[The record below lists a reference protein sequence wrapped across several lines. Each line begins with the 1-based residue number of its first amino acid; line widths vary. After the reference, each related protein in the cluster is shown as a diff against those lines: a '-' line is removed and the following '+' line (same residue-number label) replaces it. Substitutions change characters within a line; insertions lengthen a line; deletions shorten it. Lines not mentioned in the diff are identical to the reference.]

1 MNLLAVFFVLEKE
14 SRMMAKKHAR
24 GALITSLLSISL
36 ASAFVPRTNITVSG
50 VSSGAAMA
58 TQLHFAFS
66 KDISGVGV
74 LAGPPYD
81 CAGSILTAAEC
92 LSGPVTSISVPD
104 IEKRIKTYETEGT
117 IDSTSNMAGDPVYI
131 FSGKYDPV
139 VLQPIAKLN
148 AILYSSFDTT
158 IKTKYDLPATHG
170 IPTINYGDPCPELN
184 TKNFINK
191 W

>member
-1 MNLLAVFFVLEKE
+1 MSTVGAVIAFLFV
-14 SRMMAKKHAR
+14 
-24 GALITSLLSISL
+24 ISL
-36 ASAFVPRTNITVSG
+36 VNASVSRTNITVSG

-58 TQLHFAFS
+58 TQLHIAFS

-81 CAGSILTAAEC
+81 CAGRLLTAAEC

-104 IEKRIKTYETEGT
+104 IEKRIKLFESEGT
-117 IDSTSNMAGDPVYI
+117 IDSISNIVGDPVYI

-148 AILYSSFDTT
+148 EQLYSSYNTS
-158 IKTKYDLPATHG
+158 IKTNYDLPATHG
-170 IPTINYGDPCPELN
+170 VPTVNYGEPCAILN
-184 TKNFINK
+184 VATFINK

>member
-1 MNLLAVFFVLEKE
+1 MIGKEHILRAAITVLLYASVTSAV
-14 SRMMAKKHAR
+14 
-24 GALITSLLSISL
+24 
-36 ASAFVPRTNITVSG
+36 VPRTSITVSG

-58 TQLHFAFS
+58 TQLHIAYS
-66 KDISGVGV
+66 KDIGGVGV

-81 CAGSILTAAEC
+81 CAGALLTAAEC

-104 IEKRIKTYETEGT
+104 IEKRIKAYEATGA

-148 AILYSSFDTT
+148 AILYSSFNTS
-158 IKTKYDLPATHG
+158 IKTNYDLPATHG
-170 IPTINYGDPCPELN
+170 IPTVNYGDPCPELN
-184 TKNFINK
+184 TKCFINK

>member
-1 MNLLAVFFVLEKE
+1 MPTVSVVIVLLFVV
-14 SRMMAKKHAR
+14 
-24 GALITSLLSISL
+24 SLVN
-36 ASAFVPRTNITVSG
+36 ASVSRTNITVSG

-58 TQLHFAFS
+58 TQLHIAFS

-81 CAGSILTAAEC
+81 CAGGLLTAAKC
-92 LSGPVTSISVPD
+92 LSGPFTSISVPD
-104 IEKRIKTYETEGT
+104 IEKRIKLFESEGR
-117 IDSTSNMAGDPVYI
+117 IDNISNIVGDPVYI

-148 AILYSSFDTT
+148 EELYSSYNTR
-158 IKTKYDLPATHG
+158 IKTNYDLPATHG
-170 IPTINYGDPCPELN
+170 VPTINYGEPCAIPN
-184 TKNFINK
+184 PVSFINK

>member
-1 MNLLAVFFVLEKE
+1 MSKMSTVSAVIAFLFAV
-14 SRMMAKKHAR
+14 
-24 GALITSLLSISL
+24 SLVN
-36 ASAFVPRTNITVSG
+36 ASVSRTNITVSG

-58 TQLHFAFS
+58 TQLHIAFS
-66 KDISGVGV
+66 NDISGVGV

-81 CAGSILTAAEC
+81 CAGSLLTTAEC

-104 IEKRIKTYETEGT
+104 IEKRIKLFESEGT
-117 IDSTSNMAGDPVYI
+117 IDSISNIVGDPVYI

-148 AILYSSFDTT
+148 EQLYSAYNTS
-158 IKTKYDLPATHG
+158 IKTNYDLPATHG
-170 IPTINYGDPCPELN
+170 VPTVNYGEPCAIPN
-184 TKNFINK
+184 VATFINK

>member
-1 MNLLAVFFVLEKE
+1 MFIINAFIALFFL
-14 SRMMAKKHAR
+14 
-24 GALITSLLSISL
+24 ISL
-36 ASAFVPRTNITVSG
+36 ANASVSRTNITVSG

-58 TQLHFAFS
+58 TQLHIAFS
-66 KDISGVGV
+66 NDISGVGV

-81 CAGSILTAAEC
+81 CAGSLLTTAEC

-104 IEKRIKTYETEGT
+104 IEKRIKKFESEGT
-117 IDSTSNMAGDPVYI
+117 VDDTSNMMGDPVYI

-148 AILYSSFDTT
+148 EQLYSSFNTN
-158 IKTKYDLPATHG
+158 IKTNYDLPATHG
-170 IPTINYGDPCPELN
+170 VPTVNYGEPCAIPN
-184 TKNFINK
+184 TATFINK

>member
-1 MNLLAVFFVLEKE
+1 LQHFFV
-14 SRMMAKKHAR
+14 RKKKVEYFSKMHTV
-24 GALITSLLSISL
+24 GVVIALLSVTSLVD
-36 ASAFVPRTNITVSG
+36 AFVSRTNITVSG
-50 VSSGAAMA
+50 ASSGAAMA
-58 TQLHFAFS
+58 TQLHFAYS

-81 CAGSILTAAEC
+81 CAGALLTAAEC

-104 IEKRIKTYETEGT
+104 IEKRIKKFETEGV
-117 IDSTSNMAGDPVYI
+117 IDSTSNMVGDPVYI

-148 AILYSSFDTT
+148 GILYESFNTN
-158 IKTKYDLPATHG
+158 IKTNYDLPSSHG
-170 IPTINYGDPCPELN
+170 LPTVNFGDPCPILN
-184 TKNFINK
+184 TKYFLNK